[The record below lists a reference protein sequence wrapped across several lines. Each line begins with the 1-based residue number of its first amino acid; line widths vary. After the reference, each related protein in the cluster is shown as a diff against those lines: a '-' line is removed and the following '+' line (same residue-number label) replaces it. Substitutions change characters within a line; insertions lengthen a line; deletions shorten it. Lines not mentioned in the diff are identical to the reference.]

1 MKKVLIG
8 VLALM
13 AAACSNNE
21 DIHINKQV
29 PPHHTEDGFKNLHG
43 PEKQSG
49 FFDYWYMRWFGETE
63 WADQS
68 EQVDAIPFMQADLN
82 TISTPN
88 PEDRQVTWIGHSTFL
103 LQYQGMA
110 VLTDPI
116 FSERAS
122 PVSFMGPQRLTELP
136 VQLSDLPPI
145 DAVIISHDHYDHL
158 DADTIETLGNSTHYF
173 VPLALKPW
181 FLELGIAEDNV
192 TELDWWQGAATND
205 QLRVHATPSQH
216 WSGRSLWDRF
226 ETLWASYVIDIG
238 DWRVWFGGDTGYNA
252 IQFKEIGHVFND
264 IDLALMPVGA
274 YLPRWFMKMP
284 HVDPEQATL
293 IHQDIGAKQSITMH
307 WGAFQLAA
315 EGIPQT
321 IDDIKHA
328 REKAQLSENEFRIM
342 PVGATEILT
351 SDSVK

>member
-1 MKKVLIG
+1 MKN
-8 VLALM
+8 VLASVFALILM
-13 AAACSNNE
+13 ACSNSE
-21 DIHINKQV
+21 QIEITQEA
-29 PPHHTEDGFKNLHG
+29 PPHHTEEGFKNLHG

-49 FFDYWYMRWFGETE
+49 FFDYWYMRWFGDTE
-63 WADQS
+63 WADQT
-68 EQVDAIPFMQADLN
+68 EQVDEIPFKRTDLAR
-82 TISTPN
+82 IAHPD
-88 PEDRQVTWIGHSTFL
+88 PEQRQVTWIGHSTFL
-103 LQYQGMA
+103 LQYQGKT

-158 DADTIETLGNSTHYF
+158 DADTIEALGNSTQYY

-181 FLELGIAEDNV
+181 FIEQGIAEENV
-192 TELDWWQGAATND
+192 TELDWWQGASHTD
-205 QLRVHATPSQH
+205 SLRIHATPSQH

-226 ETLWASYVIDIG
+226 ETLWASYVVDIG
-238 DWRVWFGGDTGYNA
+238 DWRVWFGGDTGYNP
-252 IQFKEIGHVFND
+252 IQFKEIGNVFGD

-284 HVDPEQATL
+284 HVDPQQATQ
-293 IHQDIGAKQSITMH
+293 IHRDIGAKRSITMH

-315 EGIPQT
+315 EGIVQT
-321 IDDIKHA
+321 LDDIKQA
-328 REKAQLSENEFRIM
+328 RADAELTDDEFRIM
-342 PVGATEILT
+342 PVGATDVLPSRAAE
-351 SDSVK
+351 